1 MDLKEMG
8 WVRVDWIHLAKDGDQ
23 CLSLIKTIMNL

>member
-8 WVRVDWIHLAKDGDQ
+8 YGEVNWIGLNI
-23 CLSLIKTIMNL
+23 LSLTFK

>member
-8 WVRVDWIHLAKDGDQ
+8 
-23 CLSLIKTIMNL
+23 